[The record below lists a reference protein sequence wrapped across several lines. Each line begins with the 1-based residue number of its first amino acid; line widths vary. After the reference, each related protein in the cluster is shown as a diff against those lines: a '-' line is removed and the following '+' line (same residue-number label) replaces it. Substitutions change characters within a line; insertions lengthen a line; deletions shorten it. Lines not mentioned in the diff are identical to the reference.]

1 MISIKINNIEFY
13 VKRNISVLEACRYIG
28 IFIPRFCYH
37 EKLSIAGNC
46 RMCLVDNG
54 IKLVSSCTAVVED
67 NPQIFTDTPM
77 VKKARE
83 NVIESLLLNHPLDCP
98 ICDQGG
104 ECDLQDQTKLFG
116 SDYSRFFMSKR
127 GVEDKE
133 CGPLIKTI
141 MTRCIHCTRCVR
153 YGTEVAGVDY
163 FGTLNRGGSTEIGNF
178 IPKLFD
184 SEISGNVIDLCPVG
198 ALTSKPYAFKARP
211 WELRITESID
221 LSDSLGSNTY
231 LNYKETEIIRVLP
244 KSNININENWISDK
258 ARFSYDAL
266 KNQRLQHPLSKNQ
279 DDATELTWS
288 NILKLVMGSI
298 DNSTI
303 TFAIDNDLDF
313 TSINLLKHLQ
323 RKYPNT
329 VKLRS
334 IVQSGNFEN
343 FNTNIFDLNL
353 KELNSDINTCFVLS
367 SNIRLES
374 AIINS
379 RLRSKYLNETFNLV
393 SFGLKSKNN
402 IPSKIVN
409 LNVNNILNL
418 FEGKSSI
425 FSKLLINNKNPL
437 FILGES
443 LKQRINNLENIKQ
456 VIKNYAPTALILFI
470 EEKSNSKGLSLTGDV
485 LPLSTVDL
493 ENSSNLFCVNLQ
505 DNYKT
510 RSILNQY
517 KGQVI

>member
-1 MISIKINNIEFY
+1 
-13 VKRNISVLEACRYIG
+13 
-28 IFIPRFCYH
+28 
-37 EKLSIAGNC
+37 
-46 RMCLVDNG
+46 
-54 IKLVSSCTAVVED
+54 
-67 NPQIFTDTPM
+67 
-77 VKKARE
+77 
-83 NVIESLLLNHPLDCP
+83 VI
-98 ICDQGG
+98 
-104 ECDLQDQTKLFG
+104 
-116 SDYSRFFMSKR
+116 
-127 GVEDKE
+127 
-133 CGPLIKTI
+133 
-141 MTRCIHCTRCVR
+141 
-153 YGTEVAGVDY
+153 
-163 FGTLNRGGSTEIGNF
+163 
-178 IPKLFD
+178 
-184 SEISGNVIDLCPVG
+184 
-198 ALTSKPYAFKARP
+198 
-211 WELRITESID
+211 
-221 LSDSLGSNTY
+221 
-231 LNYKETEIIRVLP
+231 
-244 KSNININENWISDK
+244 
-258 ARFSYDAL
+258 
-266 KNQRLQHPLSKNQ
+266 
-279 DDATELTWS
+279 
-288 NILKLVMGSI
+288 GSI

-313 TSINLLKHLQ
+313 TSINLLKQLQ

-334 IVQSGNFEN
+334 VAQSGNFEN

-353 KELNSDINTCFVLS
+353 KELNREINTCFVLS

-409 LNVNNILNL
+409 LNVKNILNL
-418 FEGKSSI
+418 FEGKSSV

-443 LKQRINNLENIKQ
+443 LKQRINNLESIKQ

-470 EEKSNSKGLSLTGDV
+470 EEKSNSKGLSLTGNV
-485 LPLSTVDL
+485 LPLSTIDL